1 MRPKGTTKIP
11 QFTVQCHRLDRNEL
25 PESKRGRGRR
35 EQSPRSSSKDSNPL
49 AFLNE
54 TLEEFPIEGLLDEY
68 MIDFKGSYEK
78 IHAGAERFLKHYDLK
93 LGYQPKEGES
103 YKDMLNMLMDDFSK
117 LLEPLGYNCMMHKDV
132 YEPILDAAVY
142 AFGDDMDY
150 MVGELYVRPA
160 ETLPPEESMLFKRF
174 MKFFSSNT
182 NIGLGLDSESFF
194 IETQME
200 YFMGYYDDGNFENL
214 DEEDKAD
221 AIFRKQ
227 VVANYKEGGKY
238 YNLFKEIDLLTVDH
252 NELKRDL
259 QEYVRKYKGNPE
271 KFDEWRLMGVL
282 LDGIDIARCINIF
295 DWTFNPENDGVD
307 ESAEDSFYTASSLL
321 NFIFYSEHDTFG
333 ESVLD
338 AINNGADDMLA
349 WCNDFCITHEER
361 FDLRLEYFEE
371 SIKAVPKFRQWLQDF
386 YQTAEKF
393 DTNEYTTRSD
403 EGQD

>member
-11 QFTVQCHRLDRNEL
+11 QFAVQCHRHSRNEF
-25 PESKRGRGRR
+25 PEGKRGRGRR
-35 EQSPRSSSKDSNPL
+35 EQSPRSSSKVSNPL
-49 AFLNE
+49 AFLTE

-68 MIDFKGSYEK
+68 EIDFKGSYEK
-78 IHAGAERFLKHYDLK
+78 IRAGAERFLKHHDLQ

-103 YKDMLNMLMDDFSK
+103 HKDMLLMLMDDFSK
-117 LLEPLGYNCMMHKDV
+117 LLEPMGYGFMMHKDV

-142 AFGDDMDY
+142 AYGDDMDY
-150 MVGELYVRPA
+150 IVGELYVRPA

-174 MKFFSSNT
+174 MKFFSTET

-200 YFMGYYDDGNFENL
+200 YFEGYYDDENFENL

-238 YNLFKEIDLLTVDH
+238 YNLFKEIDDLTVDH

-259 QEYVRKYKGNPE
+259 QEYVKKYKGKPE

-282 LDGIDIARCINIF
+282 LDGIDIVRYINIF
-295 DWTFNPENDGVD
+295 DWTFNPDNDGVD
-307 ESAEDSFYTASSLL
+307 ESAEDSFYTATSLL

-338 AINNGADDMLA
+338 AINNGADDMMA
-349 WCNDFCITHEER
+349 WCNDFTITNESR
-361 FDLRLEYFEE
+361 FDQRLEYFEE